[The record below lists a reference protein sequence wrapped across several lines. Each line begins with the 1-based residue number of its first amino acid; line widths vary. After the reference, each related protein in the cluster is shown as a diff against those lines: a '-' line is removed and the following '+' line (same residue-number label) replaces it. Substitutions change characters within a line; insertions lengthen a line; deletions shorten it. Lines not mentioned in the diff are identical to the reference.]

1 MTEDDVQLLG
11 DILKK
16 RSGLALTADKDYLLE
31 SRLAPVA
38 RRRGFASLARLV
50 DALRLG
56 RDESL
61 LAEVTEAMT
70 TNESYFFRGPELF
83 EAFRESI
90 LPRFFANRGNGH
102 TLRIWS
108 AACSTGQEPYSL
120 AMQLKEIASAAA
132 CPTEIL
138 ATDLSR
144 EALEKAKAGLYS
156 QFEVQRGLPIQYLV
170 KYFSQVGPMWRI
182 DPAFRTLITFRHHN
196 LLDHADAMGKFDLIL
211 CRNVLIYFDPETKR
225 QVLDNLANQLRPD
238 GMLYLGSYET
248 ILGITNRFKP
258 IPGQFGAYA
267 VAA

>member
-1 MTEDDVQLLG
+1 MTKDEMELLG
-11 DILKK
+11 ELLKK
-16 RSGLALTADKDYLLE
+16 RSGLALADDKDYLLE

-38 RRRGFASLARLV
+38 RRRGFANLSCLVEAVRLK
-50 DALRLG
+50 

-90 LPRFFANRGNGH
+90 LPRFLADRHGDRR
-102 TLRIWS
+102 LRVWS

-120 AMQLKEIASAAA
+120 AMQLKEMGQVGVAI
-132 CPTEIL
+132 EIL

-156 QFEVQRGLPIQYLV
+156 QFEVQRGLPIQYLM
-170 KYFSQVGPMWRI
+170 KYFSQIGPMWRI
-182 DPAFRTLITFRHHN
+182 DPGFRTLITFRHHN
-196 LLDHADAMGKFDLIL
+196 LLERADSFGRFDLVL
-211 CRNVLIYFDPETKR
+211 CRNVLIYFDDETKR
-225 QVLDNLANQLRPD
+225 QVLDNLANQLLPN
-238 GMLYLGSYET
+238 GVLYLGSYET
-248 ILGITNRFKP
+248 IVGVTSRFKP
-258 IPGQFGAYA
+258 IPGKFGAYA